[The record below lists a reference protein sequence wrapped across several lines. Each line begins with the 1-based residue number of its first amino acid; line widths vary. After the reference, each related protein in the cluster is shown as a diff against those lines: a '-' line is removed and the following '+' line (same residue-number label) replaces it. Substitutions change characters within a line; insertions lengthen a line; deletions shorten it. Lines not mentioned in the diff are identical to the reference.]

1 MKATKEQLKLIIK
14 EEMEL
19 FLQENPEILEEGW
32 KDWAKKAA
40 LGAATIGALSGVPSA
55 MAATPEKAPV
65 TDVRGGFADAG
76 PQASDIKVTKGDIGQ
91 TKVVK
96 RDIKGGMA
104 LVTLKHVES
113 GIEVTGEAKIR
124 GSMDMAFRAAA
135 GKARVKILK
144 QLQQGGK

>member
-1 MKATKEQLKLIIK
+1 
-14 EEMEL
+14 
-19 FLQENPEILEEGW
+19 
-32 KDWAKKAA
+32 
-40 LGAATIGALSGVPSA
+40 
-55 MAATPEKAPV
+55 
-65 TDVRGGFADAG
+65 
-76 PQASDIKVTKGDIGQ
+76 
-91 TKVVK
+91 
-96 RDIKGGMA
+96 MA

>member
-1 MKATKEQLKLIIK
+1 MKVTKEQLKLIIK

-40 LGAATIGALSGVPSA
+40 LGAATIGALSGAPSA

-65 TDVRGGFADAG
+65 TDVRGEFADTG
-76 PQASDIKVTKGDIGQ
+76 PQASDIKVTKGDA
-91 TKVVK
+91 VK
-96 RDIKGGMA
+96 TTIIKKDIKGGYA
-104 LVTLKHVES
+104 FVTLRHEES
-113 GIEVTGEAKIR
+113 GIEATGKTKFR
-124 GSMDMAFRAAA
+124 GNLNLAMRSAE
-135 GKARVKILK
+135 GKARTQIIK